1 MCYETGYYE
10 TLLLEEILQDLT
22 TDSDCD
28 NSQSN
33 KDEICDNS
41 QSDKDDNSQSDANED
56 RVVCGLIY
64 PDEGGFWIGCDGCND
79 WFDLKVY
86 TNIKSKKHVPD
97 E

>member
-41 QSDKDDNSQSDANED
+41 QSDKDDNSP
-56 RVVCGLIY
+56 I
-64 PDEGGFWIGCDGCND
+64 
-79 WFDLKVY
+79 
-86 TNIKSKKHVPD
+86 
-97 E
+97 